1 MSSEEITVSLWNE
14 TGFVNKVYNLL
25 ESTIKDEFEMIHAV
39 NKFQKSNKIL
49 AEFIFQVSPSITD
62 QDRGKLILYSF
73 LGFDSHLINSLL
85 AFVQYLWAS

>member
-49 AEFIFQVSPSITD
+49 AEFIFQVSPSITKRD
-62 QDRGKLILYSF
+62 QSKLILYNF
-73 LGFDSHLINSLL
+73 LGFDSYLINSLL
-85 AFVQYLWAS
+85 AFIQG